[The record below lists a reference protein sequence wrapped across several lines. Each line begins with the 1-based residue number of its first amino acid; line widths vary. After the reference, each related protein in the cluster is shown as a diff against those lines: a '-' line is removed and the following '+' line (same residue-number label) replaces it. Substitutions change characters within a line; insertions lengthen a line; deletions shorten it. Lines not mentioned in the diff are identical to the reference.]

1 MRFPLD
7 RAFRAKIASLAK
19 SAEGLGLTVSETDK
33 GHFLVSDSNKSF
45 KVVAGVVNDEVD
57 VSCECE
63 TYANGS
69 LCVHIAYALKR
80 KYNPTT
86 DSFDLPKLEEILD
99 RIVFESEIAEEKGE
113 EKKEEKKEAVKEEK
127 VKEVGSRVQK
137 LIVKEDDEEE
147 IFKMADDLDAR
158 QIIISL
164 EGDYSDLELLYEFKD
179 KNGKTHYILSW
190 YGYTKAM
197 LKQGNIKA
205 EFLGFEKVEGRY
217 IAKARAVDQKNN
229 VEVTAIASRIPSFH
243 TEFLFEILAA
253 KSIRN
258 ALKRIIDPDV
268 QAWVIRYAKE
278 RKLFKE
284 IQIREVA
291 TP

>member
-7 RAFRAKIASLAK
+7 KAFRAKVASLAK

-33 GHFLVSDSNKSF
+33 GHFLVSDSKRSF
-45 KVVAGVVNDEVD
+45 KVVATLVNGEVD

-69 LCVHIAYALKR
+69 LCVHIACALKS
-80 KYNPTT
+80 KYNPAT
-86 DSFDLPKLEEILD
+86 DSFDLPRLEDILD
-99 RIVFESEIAEEKGE
+99 KIVLESEMAEEKRE
-113 EKKEEKKEAVKEEK
+113 EKKEEIKEEK
-127 VKEVGSRVQK
+127 VKEIGGKVQK
-137 LIVKEDDEEE
+137 LIAKEDEEEE
-147 IFKMADDLDAR
+147 IFKMADDLDAK

-164 EGDYSDLELLYEFKD
+164 EGDYSDLPLLYEFKD
-179 KNGKTHYILSW
+179 RKGKTQYILSW

-217 IAKARAVDQKNN
+217 IAKARAVDLKNN
-229 VEVTAIASRIPSFH
+229 VEVTAIASRIPSFQ

-278 RKLFKE
+278 RNLFKE

>member
-7 RAFRAKIASLAK
+7 KAFRAKIASLAK

-33 GHFLVSDSNKSF
+33 GHFLVSDSKKSF
-45 KVVAGVVNDEVD
+45 KVVVGVVNGEVD

-69 LCVHIAYALKR
+69 LCVHIAHVLKR
-80 KYNPTT
+80 KYNPAT

-99 RIVFESEIAEEKGE
+99 KIVLGYDTKEKGE
-113 EKKEEKKEAVKEEK
+113 KNNEEKNGENKIEK
-127 VKEVGSRVQK
+127 VKEINGKVQK
-137 LIVKEDDEEE
+137 LIVREDDEEE